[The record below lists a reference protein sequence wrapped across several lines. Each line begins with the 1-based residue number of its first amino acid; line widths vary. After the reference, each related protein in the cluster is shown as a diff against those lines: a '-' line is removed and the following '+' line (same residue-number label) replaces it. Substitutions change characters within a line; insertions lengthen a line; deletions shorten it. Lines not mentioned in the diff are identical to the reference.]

1 MATALI
7 FFFLIRFSA
16 FFKQANLKQS
26 LILQIYPQTAQLK
39 PWSNK
44 QLQQTDIT
52 GAEGWIQHREENC
65 FKIAFSV
72 SSYVLLHFTLCVL

>member
-39 PWSNK
+39 PWSYK
-44 QLQQTDIT
+44 QLQQTHIT
-52 GAEGWIQHREENC
+52 GVEVWIQHREENL
-65 FKIAFSV
+65 FISGSSFMFYFILLSV
-72 SSYVLLHFTLCVL
+72 L